1 MLTILPKP
9 AFNADTLP
17 GAAHPHFLSEQHAHY
32 APALRAFVYRHSSD
46 PFIRKFKRLI
56 YCHFQLHSVL
66 ISSNFPFERTAQ
78 KRRSPSTPRCAS
90 KSTVLPACGGEL
102 RQPLFRL
109 HRRWSVPILP
119 VFNGHYITWRFN
131 APGLSIFH

>member
-1 MLTILPKP
+1 MP
-9 AFNADTLP
+9 N
-17 GAAHPHFLSEQHAHY
+17 
-32 APALRAFVYRHSSD
+32 PAL
-46 PFIRKFKRLI
+46 KRDAPKAARPL
-56 YCHFQLHSVL
+56 
-66 ISSNFPFERTAQ
+66 A
-78 KRRSPSTPRCAS
+78 PRCAS